1 MRGAIRLALCLL
13 GLLPARAD
21 DGRRSRLLVAYVA
34 GRDAV
39 SEKRIGPV
47 LDIWRGMHREY
58 PRWSLRCLLVTGG
71 ARTVYTA
78 DATCARLALDVDD
91 SYLALGHKVKALL
104 SWVAAHQPE
113 PYDFLLK
120 TDVDTLI
127 CFTMALDMIDATVMK
142 WGTSRSIYMGHS
154 ETCSHIV
161 HDKEAPGSSS

>member
-13 GLLPARAD
+13 GLPQARAD

-71 ARTVYTA
+71 ERLLDRRREEQLLGERRAAAPLRVEEREDDVLLGGARSGTA
-78 DATCARLALDVDD
+78 DEGAGVVLHCAR
-91 SYLALGHKVKALL
+91 
-104 SWVAAHQPE
+104 
-113 PYDFLLK
+113 
-120 TDVDTLI
+120 
-127 CFTMALDMIDATVMK
+127 
-142 WGTSRSIYMGHS
+142 RRR
-154 ETCSHIV
+154 
-161 HDKEAPGSSS
+161 

>member
-1 MRGAIRLALCLL
+1 MRGPILFALCLL
-13 GLLPARAD
+13 GLPPARAD

-113 PYDFLLK
+113 PYDFPPPLTQFMRRGSRARLPAASSHG
-120 TDVDTLI
+120 THLCTVLY
-127 CFTMALDMIDATVMK
+127 CDAIPQFIS
-142 WGTSRSIYMGHS
+142 GS
-154 ETCSHIV
+154 
-161 HDKEAPGSSS
+161 APKGEDPMSGS

>member
-13 GLLPARAD
+13 GLPQARAD

-104 SWVAAHQPE
+104 SWVA
-113 PYDFLLK
+113 
-120 TDVDTLI
+120 
-127 CFTMALDMIDATVMK
+127 
-142 WGTSRSIYMGHS
+142 GT
-154 ETCSHIV
+154 
-161 HDKEAPGSSS
+161 APGSSS